1 MLENENIN
9 KPETPQLNI
18 GAVSGSFSMDEVKDL
33 LWYGETRDLKVILK
47 DNPRK
52 SGDLDIALDMMF
64 DLVEK
69 HTYMDRNRVEDI
81 FWNRVQELANYR

>member
-1 MLENENIN
+1 MNNNNENFALN
-9 KPETPQLNI
+9 KP
-18 GAVSGSFSMDEVKDL
+18 AVRGSFSMDEVKDL

-52 SGDLDIALDMMF
+52 NGDLDIALDIMF

-69 HTYMDRNRVEDI
+69 HTYLDRNRVEDI
-81 FWNRVQELANYR
+81 FWNRVLELANYH